1 MLSWTSIENL
11 KATEA
16 LRFNI
21 EGEVKRLM
29 KVYSEAEIC
38 EKVKEDPFKSKD
50 IFYETQ
56 RIEQTPNLVKG
67 TKAIN
72 ASFQGGILGN

>member
-1 MLSWTSIENL
+1 MEETTFFCYLEQALKNL
-11 KATEA
+11 KATKA

-38 EKVKEDPFKSKD
+38 EKVKEEPFKK
-50 IFYETQ
+50 
-56 RIEQTPNLVKG
+56 
-67 TKAIN
+67 
-72 ASFQGGILGN
+72 

>member
-1 MLSWTSIENL
+1 MKETTFFCYLEQALKNL

-16 LRFNI
+16 LRFSI

-38 EKVKEDPFKSKD
+38 EKVKEDPFKK
-50 IFYETQ
+50 
-56 RIEQTPNLVKG
+56 
-67 TKAIN
+67 
-72 ASFQGGILGN
+72 